1 MARYVSDT
9 ARANWSSLISGAI
22 GVAAIAIAVLAGAL
36 SLSTRESQI
45 HAIVLL
51 YLGTWPL
58 FAVVYLAWTHAA
70 YARRGPR
77 VLGTTSRR
85 ERVLQRRWW
94 TVLFGTGGASSWTLT
109 GAAVSVFLTLL
120 VAQTPDY
127 RGSLLYVGLGLLSVA
142 SSWALMVYAFALE
155 FLRLN
160 AVDDRDHI
168 VIETGGDMGFEDY
181 LTLTVL
187 LSTMAATVSAR
198 IRTRQAWML
207 VRTNVLF
214 AFVFN
219 SIIVAMVV
227 SMLLGGLIGG

>member
-1 MARYVSDT
+1 MPRYVSDT
-9 ARANWSSLISGAI
+9 ARANWSSLISGAV
-22 GVAAIAIAVLAGAL
+22 GVGAIAIAILAGAL
-36 SLSTRESQI
+36 SVSTREGLLE
-45 HAIVLL
+45 AVVLL

-58 FAVVYLAWTHAA
+58 FVVLYLAWTHFT

-77 VLGTTSRR
+77 VLGSTSRR

-94 TVLFGTGGASSWTLT
+94 NVLLGVGGASSWTLT

-120 VAQTPDY
+120 IAQNPEY
-127 RGSLLYVGLGLLSVA
+127 RGSLVYVGLGLLCVA

-160 AVDDRDHI
+160 SADEREHI
-168 VIETGGDMGFEDY
+168 DIETGGDMQFEDY

-187 LSTMAATVSAR
+187 LSTMAATVSSR
-198 IRTRQAWML
+198 IRTREAWML

-227 SMLLGGLIGG
+227 SMLLGGLINN

>member
-9 ARANWSSLISGAI
+9 ARANWSSLISGAV
-22 GVAAIAIAVLAGAL
+22 GLGATGAGVLAGTLTLATRDGYFQAL
-36 SLSTRESQI
+36 
-45 HAIVLL
+45 VFL
-51 YLGTWPL
+51 YLVTWPL
-58 FAVVYLAWTHAA
+58 FTALYLVWTHYT

-77 VLGTTSRR
+77 VLGAASRR

-94 TVLFGTGGASSWTLT
+94 VLLLGTGGASSWTLT
-109 GAAVSVFLTLL
+109 GAAVSVFITLL

-160 AVDDRDHI
+160 AADERDHI
-168 VIETGGDMGFEDY
+168 VLETGGDMGFEDY

-227 SMLLGGLIGG
+227 SMLLGGLLSG